1 MQYIYRITNLQNKK
15 VYIGIT
21 SDKTEIITKHNIEK
35 AIYKRFNQHKKAN
48 SLIGNAL
55 RKYDEDCFILE
66 YISVF
71 NSNDKKFIK
80 TIESRFIKQH
90 NSLSPNGYNDS
101 FSSNYIETYNLHEVD
116 NASLAHL
123 FNINV
128 SKYGKFSLSIYRKEN
143 NCQLLKLNNK
153 WVNVNTLTN
162 KELREKDLVLFHN
175 DVKYIKQNIIESYN
189 LLHVIKC
196 HNEIVKKHQLQNFLI
211 PYEEIHE
218 RLKLDKHINYIL
230 TKSQLLI

>member
-1 MQYIYRITNLQNKK
+1 MYYIYRITNLQNKK

-21 SDKTEIITKHNIEK
+21 SDKTEIITKQNIEK

-55 RKYDEDCFILE
+55 RKYDEDCFMLE

-80 TIESRFIKQH
+80 TIESRFIKKH

-101 FSSNYIETYNLHEVD
+101 FSSNYIETYNLHEVE
-116 NASLAHL
+116 NSNIAHL
-123 FNINV
+123 FNIQI
-128 SKYGKFSLSIYRKEN
+128 SKYGKFSFSIYRKEYQ
-143 NCQLLKLNNK
+143 CQLIKLNNQ
-153 WVNVNTLTN
+153 WININTLSN
-162 KELREKDLVLFHN
+162 KELREKELVLFHN
-175 DVKYIKQNIIESYN
+175 DVKYIKQNVIESYN

-196 HNEIVKKHQLQNFLI
+196 RNAIIRKHSLQDFIISENEIK
-211 PYEEIHE
+211 E
-218 RLKLDKHINYIL
+218 RLENDLHINYIL
-230 TKSQLLI
+230 TKSHLLI